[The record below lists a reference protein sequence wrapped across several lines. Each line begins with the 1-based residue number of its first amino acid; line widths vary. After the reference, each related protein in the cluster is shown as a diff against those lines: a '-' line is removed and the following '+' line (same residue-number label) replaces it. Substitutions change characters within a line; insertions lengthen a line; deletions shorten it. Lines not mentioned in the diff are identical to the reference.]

1 MAANQGAVSFDDI
14 IQAASFSPTDLPQGR
29 QRKEK
34 EKLANDILGQGRRE
48 KQRLAEEI
56 FGRGR
61 SNNTPT
67 SGSRKSGP
75 GPSLASRVGVAKV
88 SQRSSSTPKASPS
101 IEGTW
106 GHDRAPRITRPP
118 RGNPMVR
125 QAKDDLLY
133 NTAVTQSPLNG
144 VASKGLVG
152 EISIRGTAGPYVVIG
167 SNFAPGT
174 TAADIESAMVPSG
187 SEMQSCRIIT
197 STPTVMAEMV
207 FAEKHNAESVISTFN
222 NKKADGRILYVYM
235 KVGGPTPSPA
245 VAPVR
250 KTPIERR
257 APPIDLTHD
266 PAPSYNTQREQS
278 DRNRRRA
285 DPEFQDGSYG
295 FDAREDVMDVD
306 MDVPRSDA
314 PVSDAP
320 VSNAPHFDA
329 SRSDPPRLDAPR
341 SDRRD
346 DRRNDHGDSRQVDR
360 RDDRRDDRRND
371 RRDARYDAPSDYGRG
386 RSYIDRDRDGG
397 RPRNDQRLYS
407 DSMYPRSRG
416 RGFR

>member
-1 MAANQGAVSFDDI
+1 MAANQGVVSFDQI
-14 IQAASFSPTDLPQGR
+14 IQAGR

-61 SNNTPT
+61 SNNAPNH
-67 SGSRKSGP
+67 GSRKSGA
-75 GPSLASRVGVAKV
+75 GPSLASRVGIAKA
-88 SQRSSSTPKASPS
+88 SQRSSSTPKASPN

-118 RGNPMVR
+118 RGNAMLR
-125 QAKDDLLY
+125 QAKDDLLF
-133 NTAVTQSPLNG
+133 NTAVTQTPRNG
-144 VASKGLVG
+144 VASSGLG
-152 EISIRGTAGPYVVIG
+152 EEISIRGTAGPYVVIG

-174 TAADIESAMVPSG
+174 TAADIESAMIPSG
-187 SEMQSCRIIT
+187 GEMQSCRIIS

-245 VAPVR
+245 LAPLR
-250 KTPIERR
+250 KTPIEPRGPR
-257 APPIDLTHD
+257 IDLTRD
-266 PAPSYNTQREQS
+266 PAPSYDIQREQS

-295 FDAREDVMDVD
+295 FDAREDIMDVD
-306 MDVPRSDA
+306 MDAPRSDA
-314 PVSDAP
+314 PVSD
-320 VSNAPHFDA
+320 VPHSDA
-329 SRSDPPRLDAPR
+329 SRSDAPRLDAPR
-341 SDRRD
+341 SDRRNDRRD
-346 DRRNDHGDSRQVDR
+346 DRIDGR
-360 RDDRRDDRRND
+360 RDDRRDDRREDPRDD
-371 RRDARYDAPSDYGRG
+371 RRDARYDVPSDYSRG
-386 RSYIDRDRDGG
+386 KSYIDRDRNGG

-407 DSMYPRSRG
+407 DNMYPRPRG

>member
-1 MAANQGAVSFDDI
+1 MAVNQGAVSFDEI
-14 IQAASFSPTDLPQGR
+14 IQAGR

-61 SNNTPT
+61 SSNGPNN
-67 SGSRKSGP
+67 GSRKSGA
-75 GPSLASRVGVAKV
+75 GPSLASRVGVAKA

-101 IEGTW
+101 MDGTW

-118 RGNPMVR
+118 RGNPMAR

-133 NTAVTQSPLNG
+133 NTAVTQPPRNG
-144 VASKGLVG
+144 VAVKGLG
-152 EISIRGTAGPYVVIG
+152 EEISIRGTAGPYVVVG

-174 TAADIESAMVPSG
+174 TAADIESAMIPSG
-187 SEMQSCRIIT
+187 GEMQSCRIIS

-207 FAEKHNAESVISTFN
+207 FAEKCNAESVISTFN

-245 VAPVR
+245 SAPLR
-250 KTPIERR
+250 KTPIEPR
-257 APPIDLTHD
+257 APRIDLTHD
-266 PAPSYNTQREQS
+266 PAPSYDTQREQS

-295 FDAREDVMDVD
+295 FVAREDVMDVD

-314 PVSDAP
+314 PVSD
-320 VSNAPHFDA
+320 VPHPDT
-329 SRSDPPRLDAPR
+329 SRSDAPRLDVPR
-341 SDRRD
+341 SE
-346 DRRNDHGDSRQVDR
+346 R
-360 RDDRRDDRRND
+360 RDDRRDDRRDGGRDERRDD
-371 RRDARYDAPSDYGRG
+371 RRDARYDVPSDYGRG

-407 DSMYPRSRG
+407 DNMYPRPRG